1 MTLRSLVWRELA
13 QRPASTVTA
22 LLAVALGVAALVSVQ
37 SLADSSEAK
46 VAGQLTRLGANVL
59 VLPEG
64 AGLQDYYA
72 ADLHGKTLPEEYA
85 TRIILAQKVGVEE
98 LVPKLCVTTELNGR
112 EQVLTGILPRTEFQE
127 KSAWGSV
134 DLMME
139 GLAFDSLGKEHEG
152 CSGRA
157 CQLPPEDADDLRSY
171 AQTHVVHDLPKDA
184 LIVGAD
190 VARREN
196 LVEGDKLDLYGERF
210 SVACIL
216 PETGTLDDGRIFAH
230 LHTVQRLAETGPV
243 VNVIEVMG
251 CCEEAASG
259 LVPQLGELL
268 PGSRV
273 VTISQIVQTQVS
285 INRLMGR
292 LSYVLFGILM
302 LVGGAGIAGVMFANV
317 SERRRELGT
326 LMALGA
332 TPRLLSRL
340 ILWKASV
347 IGVLGGLGGLLLGVA
362 IAAVVGPWA
371 LDVVATPSTVAIA
384 TGCLAALGVALVAS
398 YLPARRAAG
407 LDPCVCFQEV

>member
-1 MTLRSLVWRELA
+1 MTLRSLVWKELA

-22 LLAVALGVAALVSVQ
+22 LLAVALGVAALLSVQ

-46 VAGQLTRLGANVL
+46 VAGQLTQLGANVL

-64 AGLQDYYA
+64 VGLQDYYA

-98 LVPKLCVTTELNGR
+98 LAPKLCVNTELNGHP
-112 EQVLTGILPRTEFQE
+112 QVVTGILPRTEFQ
-127 KSAWGSV
+127 KKAAWGSV

-139 GLAFDSLGKEHEG
+139 GLEFDALGKEHEG
-152 CSGRA
+152 CQGRA

-171 AQTHVVHDLPKDA
+171 AQTHVVHDLPSDA
-184 LIVGAD
+184 LIVGSD
-190 VARREN
+190 VARRDN
-196 LVEGDKLDLYGERF
+196 LVEGDQIRLYGEPF
-210 SVACIL
+210 QVAAIL

-230 LHTVQRLAETGPV
+230 LHTVQRLSETGPV

-259 LVPQLGELL
+259 LVGQLSELL

-273 VTISQIVQTQVS
+273 VTISQIVETQVS

-332 TPRLLSRL
+332 TPGLLSRL
-340 ILWKASV
+340 ILWKASL
-347 IGVLGGLGGLLLGVA
+347 IGLLGGVSGLVLGIA
-362 IAAVVGPWA
+362 IAMAAGPWA
-371 LDVVATPSTVAIA
+371 LDVATTPSTTAIF
-384 TGCLAALGVALVAS
+384 TGCVAALVVALIAS
-398 YLPARRAAG
+398 YLPARRAAR
-407 LDPCVCFQEV
+407 LDPCVCFQET